1 VALMKLSRQ
10 LQRRLSHGSNAS
22 VVTLLVVALV
32 VILYGVA
39 DRHRVRVDISSDQ
52 TNTLL
57 DDTLKKLSLL
67 DAEGQEVRVTAFTAQ
82 QGKKDSYFKNRAL
95 KDLLRELD
103 YHSAVVE
110 TSLVDFDRERLTAE
124 SLGVSDY
131 GHLVIARGDDRV
143 DLKDRDLFRRT
154 GRGAERKLE
163 FMGEAAFARAASQLL
178 DKRKKRIYALRGH
191 GELDPDEREPG
202 GLSELARMLDQENY
216 ELETLDLFR
225 DREADEAPVIPPD
238 ASAVL
243 LARPATQL
251 TAPEEDAL
259 VAYVA
264 RGGALMIWLDPRT
277 PVPSILERMG
287 VQVRGGVVAD
297 NLLIFPFNDRPV
309 LRYRSHSITSDL
321 ADRGLVAVLAH
332 IAPLSVDDPSPNW
345 ARYRSVLETSRSGWI
360 ERGGPLDGGRAV
372 YQPDID
378 GEGPAVAAYAV
389 ELQPDEEGLV
399 KPGKRI
405 SRVLVLGDSEWATNS
420 LLQEG
425 PGNAT
430 LAVNAFRWLLWDDAR
445 LSVIGQPTRVRRLAL
460 TERDQS
466 AIRWMVLVLMPLIT
480 VVAGAGVWAG
490 RRGR

>member
-1 VALMKLSRQ
+1 MINVPRQ
-10 LQRRLSHGSNAS
+10 LQRRLSHGSNATI
-22 VVTLLVVALV
+22 VTVLVVALV

-52 TNTLL
+52 ANTLL
-57 DDTLKKLSLL
+57 ADTLKKLSLL
-67 DAEGQEVRVTAFTAQ
+67 DGEGQEVRVTAFTAQ

-103 YHSAVVE
+103 YHSVVVE

-124 SLGVSDY
+124 ALGVSDY

-154 GRGAERKLE
+154 GRGADRKLE
-163 FMGEAAFARAASQLL
+163 FLGETAFARAASQLL
-178 DKRKKRIYALRGH
+178 NKRKKRVYALRGH
-191 GELDPDEREPG
+191 GERDPEERGPE
-202 GLSELARMLDQENY
+202 GLSDVAKMLEQENY
-216 ELETLDLFR
+216 ELEPLDLFR
-225 DREADEAPVIPPD
+225 DREGDEAPVIPAD
-238 ASAVL
+238 ANAVL
-243 LARPATQL
+243 LARPTTPL

-264 RGGALMIWLDPRT
+264 RGGALMIWVDPGT

-287 VQVRGGVVAD
+287 VQVRTGSVAD
-297 NLLIFPFNDRPV
+297 KLLIFPFNDRPV
-309 LRYRSHSITSDL
+309 LRYRSHPITKDL
-321 ADRGLVAVLAH
+321 ADGSLVAVLAH
-332 IAPLSVDDPSPNW
+332 IAPIAAEEPSPKW
-345 ARYRSVLETSRSGWI
+345 ARYRSVLETSRNGWI
-360 ERGGPLDGGRAV
+360 ERGGPLDGGRPV
-372 YQPDID
+372 YQPDYD
-378 GEGPAVAAYAV
+378 GEGPATAAYAV

-405 SRVLVLGDSEWATNS
+405 SRVLVIGDSEWASNS

-425 PGNAT
+425 PGNPT

-445 LSVIGQPTRVRRLAL
+445 LSVVGQPTRVRRLAL
-460 TERDQS
+460 TDRDQS
-466 AIRWMVLVLMPLIT
+466 AIRWMVLGLMPLIT